1 MSSRGDCGQQH
12 PVAGLQAAAAAQRG
26 GNRDV
31 GAGGQGDHAARVAAG
46 GHHARVGGQGQ
57 PVTAGQPSALMTARS
72 AIRPEAS
79 MRPIP

>member
-1 MSSRGDCGQQH
+1 VGADGLVHHGETVDDEGALAEHCGQQH

-31 GAGGQGDHAARVAAG
+31 RAAR
-46 GHHARVGGQGQ
+46 RVTM
-57 PVTAGQPSALMTARS
+57 PSSALMTARS
-72 AIRPEAS
+72 ATRPEAS